1 MLEAVI
7 FDMDGTMVDSLPH
20 HHKSWDVFFEMQG
33 IKMEPAAFDRIHHGT
48 LYDIMPRIFGSH
60 LTQQESYA
68 LGMIKEQAFRE
79 LYKNDIQP
87 LTGLLTLLQQIK
99 AAGLKIGLATAA
111 DNTNVDFTLDALGIR
126 HFFDAIVS
134 SDMVKEGK
142 PSPAVYLQTAQLL
155 SVMPA
160 KCLVFEDTASGVE
173 AAIAAGMKVVGITTG
188 LSQAQMMQ
196 LGVVAAFANFDGLK
210 VSELSKIFA

>member
-1 MLEAVI
+1 
-7 FDMDGTMVDSLPH
+7 
-20 HHKSWDVFFEMQG
+20 
-33 IKMEPAAFDRIHHGT
+33 
-48 LYDIMPRIFGSH
+48 
-60 LTQQESYA
+60 
-68 LGMIKEQAFRE
+68 

-126 HFFDAIVS
+126 YFFDAIVS

>member
-7 FDMDGTMVDSLPH
+7 FDMDGTMVDSLPY
-20 HHKSWDVFFEMQG
+20 HHKSWNLFFEMQG
-33 IKMEPAAFDRIHHGT
+33 IKMEPGAFDRIHHGT

-79 LYKNDIQP
+79 LYKNDIKP

-196 LGVVAAFANFDGLK
+196 LGVVAAFANFNGLK

>member
-126 HFFDAIVS
+126 YFFDAIVS

>member
-155 SVMPA
+155 SVMSA

-196 LGVVAAFANFDGLK
+196 LGVVAAFDNFEGLK